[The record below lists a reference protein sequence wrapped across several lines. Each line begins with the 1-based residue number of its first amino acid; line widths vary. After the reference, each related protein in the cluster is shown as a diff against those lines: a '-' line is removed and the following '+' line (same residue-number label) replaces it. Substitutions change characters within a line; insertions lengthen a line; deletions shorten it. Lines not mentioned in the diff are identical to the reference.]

1 MATNSPHKAKVLL
14 VDDDASLLKL
24 LAIRIESK
32 GYQVTTCESGLAAL
46 QILKSHV
53 FDAVITDLRMD
64 EMDGMAL
71 HRQLQSRYPAL
82 PVIMMTAHGSI
93 PDAVEA
99 TKQGIFAFI
108 TKPVDKDEL
117 FDSLANAIDIHGV
130 NTDEAPSKSNIV
142 TRSGAMLHLLEQ
154 VKLLGPT
161 QVNVLI
167 SGASGTGKEL
177 LAQAIHQHSQVSNG
191 PFVAIN
197 CGAVPGE
204 LLESELFGHKK
215 GAFTGA
221 VKDHQGL
228 FQQAQGGT
236 LFLDEIGDMPLNLQ
250 VKLLRVLQ
258 EKTIRPVGFQEEIPI
273 DVRIVSATHKNLP
286 EAIKNQQFR
295 EDLYY
300 RLNVVNLKLPLLC
313 ERRED
318 ISLLAQYF
326 SASIAKRMN
335 QNEKHFA
342 NDAMHALVRYDWPG
356 NIRQLQNVVEQVVA
370 LTPGEVISAH
380 LVLAALDSNE
390 KSVEP
395 LSLND
400 AKKEFERDYVINT
413 LKMAGGNVAEGAK
426 LAKRNRSDFYKLI
439 KKHNIDVDT
448 LA

>member
-1 MATNSPHKAKVLL
+1 MNEVTKPRVLL

-32 GYQVTTCESGLAAL
+32 GYLISTVESGIEAL
-46 QILKSHV
+46 QTLKNQTY
-53 FDAVITDLRMD
+53 DAVITDLRMD

-71 HRQLQSRYPAL
+71 HRQLQSRYPSM

-117 FDSLANAIDIHGV
+117 FDSLAKAIEIHGV
-130 NTDEAPSKSNIV
+130 HGDETPTQTNIV

-177 LAQAIHQHSQVSNG
+177 LAQAIHQHSHVSDG

-273 DVRIVSATHKNLP
+273 DVRVVSATHKNLP
-286 EAIKNQQFR
+286 EAINNQQFR

-300 RLNVVNLKLPLLC
+300 RLNVVNLKLPPLC

-318 ISLLAQYF
+318 ISLLAQHF
-326 SASIAKRMN
+326 AGLIAKRMG
-335 QNEKHFA
+335 QDQKQFA

-356 NIRQLQNVVEQVVA
+356 NIRQLQNVIEQVVA
-370 LTPGEVISAH
+370 LTPGKVIAAQLVESA
-380 LVLAALDSNE
+380 LNSNV
-390 KSVEP
+390 SIAEP

-400 AKKEFERDYVINT
+400 AKKEFERDYLINT
-413 LKMAGGNVAEGAK
+413 LKMSAGNVAEAAK

-439 KKHNIDVDT
+439 KKHNINVES
-448 LA
+448 LI

>member
-1 MATNSPHKAKVLL
+1 MNEVTKPRVLL

-32 GYQVTTCESGLAAL
+32 GYLVSTVESGIEAL
-46 QILKSHV
+46 QTLKNQTY
-53 FDAVITDLRMD
+53 DAVITDLRMD

-71 HRQLQSRYPAL
+71 HRQLQSRYPSM

-117 FDSLANAIDIHGV
+117 FDSLAKAIEIHGV
-130 NTDEAPSKSNIV
+130 HGDETPTQTNIV

-177 LAQAIHQHSQVSNG
+177 LAQAIHQHSHVSDG

-221 VKDHQGL
+221 VKD
-228 FQQAQGGT
+228 QGGT

-273 DVRIVSATHKNLP
+273 DVRVVSATHKNLP
-286 EAIKNQQFR
+286 EAINNQQFR

-300 RLNVVNLKLPLLC
+300 RLNVVNLKLPPLC

-318 ISLLAQYF
+318 ISLLAQHF
-326 SASIAKRMN
+326 AGLIAKRMG
-335 QNEKHFA
+335 QDQKQFA

-356 NIRQLQNVVEQVVA
+356 NIRQLQNVIEQVVA
-370 LTPGEVISAH
+370 LTPGKVIAAQLVESA
-380 LVLAALDSNE
+380 LNSN
-390 KSVEP
+390 VNIAEP

-400 AKKEFERDYVINT
+400 AKKEFERDYLINT
-413 LKMAGGNVAEGAK
+413 LKMSAGNVAEAAK

-439 KKHNIDVDT
+439 KKHNINVES
-448 LA
+448 LI

>member
-161 QVNVLI
+161 HVNVLI

-258 EKTIRPVGFQEEIPI
+258 EKTIRPVGFQEEISI